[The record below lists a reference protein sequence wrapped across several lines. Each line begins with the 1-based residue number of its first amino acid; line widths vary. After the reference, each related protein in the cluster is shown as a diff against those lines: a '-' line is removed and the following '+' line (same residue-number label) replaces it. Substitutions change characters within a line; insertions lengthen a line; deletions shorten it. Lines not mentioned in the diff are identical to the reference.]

1 MFQVAYL
8 DPSAT
13 TALITGIASVAVAIG
28 AFVVVMV
35 RRAKKKVADKLG
47 IEENQKKEKEGEI
60 EFFDEEKAED

>member
-60 EFFDEEKAED
+60 EFFDEEKVED

>member
-60 EFFDEEKAED
+60 EFFDEEKTED